1 VPKRLGGNNDLTFY
15 GSIIRAQPHM
25 ATLLLES
32 WLFFRRF
39 NDENSNSK
47 IDERHFSVDE
57 NRIDF
62 KIDTILKP
70 LCRGTDTQ
78 FSRGPVELDNLLLS
92 NITLGRSAYEC
103 LSIINLSS
111 LKHLTIYRCERPD
124 FFLHSLGG
132 LFQHLDTLNKH
143 HAVMRRTPPAN
154 RPRAKEVLDEYGI
167 PMSPTKLGKLPDR
180 RGAVPYLDDSVDLD
194 VPLTCKAVLRSL
206 RYRCDE
212 LTYFS
217 KSGITVLSTFLRSF
231 SGLELLLIQDD
242 QPDDFDVA
250 SLDRHFDT
258 LVHLYI
264 GLGLDLKKGAERWRA
279 KPEQLDYMFHRASNI
294 QQLALSF
301 PRVHAHSNPSKLEEY
316 LVGDGPRLHVSVD

>member
-1 VPKRLGGNNDLTFY
+1 
-15 GSIIRAQPHM
+15 M

-217 KSGITVLSTFLRSF
+217 KSGITVNLTTSMSHLSTGTLTPWFIYILGWAWTLRKVPRGGEQSQSNWIICSTEHRIF
-231 SGLELLLIQDD
+231 SNWHSRFHECTPIQIL
-242 QPDDFDVA
+242 QN
-250 SLDRHFDT
+250 SRST
-258 LVHLYI
+258 WLVMV
-264 GLGLDLKKGAERWRA
+264 
-279 KPEQLDYMFHRASNI
+279 QDYT
-294 QQLALSF
+294 
-301 PRVHAHSNPSKLEEY
+301 Y
-316 LVGDGPRLHVSVD
+316 L